1 MMEEIKQ
8 MLINDKINVI
18 NMERVK
24 IPSGQ
29 KIVYFIDTD
38 TEKLVLKMVDVTP
51 QILTDEPEHE
61 IDEELQQEINLNSYR
76 IIEEI
81 KMSKHCPNFPQ
92 IKNVP

>member
-1 MMEEIKQ
+1 MEEIKQ

-38 TEKLVLKMVDVTP
+38 TEKLVL
-51 QILTDEPEHE
+51 
-61 IDEELQQEINLNSYR
+61 
-76 IIEEI
+76 
-81 KMSKHCPNFPQ
+81 
-92 IKNVP
+92 

>member
-61 IDEELQQEINLNSYR
+61 IEEELQQEIILN
-76 IIEEI
+76 
-81 KMSKHCPNFPQ
+81 
-92 IKNVP
+92 